1 MTDAGPLLI
10 HASCV
15 AWAGRG
21 LLIIGPSGSG
31 KSALALHLMA
41 YGADLVADD
50 QTELTRE
57 GARLIARCPATLHG
71 LIEARGL
78 GILHSPAVPRAEVS
92 LVADLSQPEPDRLP
106 PRRRVTFLGVAIDLV
121 WARANDHFPAA
132 VLCYLK
138 GSRQA

>member
-1 MTDAGPLLI
+1 M

-15 AWAGRG
+15 AVSGRAV
-21 LLIIGPSGSG
+21 LITGASGSG
-31 KSALALHLMA
+31 KSALALTLMA
-41 YGADLVADD
+41 YGADLVSDD
-50 QTELTRE
+50 QTELTVEDGRV
-57 GARLIARCPATLHG
+57 IARCPAPLAG

-78 GILHSPAVPRAEVS
+78 GLLTAPPAKPCQVV

-106 PRRRVTFLGVAIDLV
+106 PRRKTVLLGNPVDLV
-121 WARANDHFPAA
+121 LGQGSDHFPAA